1 MITQN
6 KRNEI
11 TKAAVHPIVLLSIAD
26 HHNRVVHQGQKRVI
40 GILLGDIYKGQ
51 ANIFQCFGV
60 PFEENTDESSVWW
73 FDTNFI
79 EEMYTLHKKVTLKE
93 RIIGWYSSLATVS
106 PNDLEIHR
114 KMSEYCPDTDPIFLT
129 TDVGASDPHEI
140 PACAFLGAESVR
152 RDGQPIT
159 TSFRNI
165 PTSVEFLEVEEIG
178 VEHLLRDI
186 KDVDMSAIGCTLTNS
201 IHGLAALE
209 HRLRAISQYLGEVI
223 EGKLQLDNE
232 ILGVIQSIF
241 NLLPNFELKET
252 VDALNMKS
260 DDATFIIFISQLCR
274 SVVSLHE
281 LVNDRHPPLSKKE
294 NKNTTNLAS
303 SDDDADM
310 PLEII
315 E

>member
-1 MITQN
+1 MLSET
-6 KRNEI
+6 KRVDI

-26 HHNRVVHQGQKRVI
+26 HHNRVVTQRQKRVI

-60 PFEENTDESSVWW
+60 PFEEDSEDPSVWY

-79 EEMYTLHKKVTLKE
+79 EEMYSLHKKVTLKE
-93 RIIGWYSSLATVS
+93 KIIGWYSSLATVS

-114 KMSEYCPDTDPIFLT
+114 KMCDYCPDPIFLT

-140 PACAFLGAESVR
+140 PACAFLGAERVR
-152 RDGQPIT
+152 KDGQPIV

-165 PTSVEFLEVEEIG
+165 PTTVEFLEVEEIG

-209 HRLRAISQYLGEVI
+209 HRLRAISQYLGDVI
-223 EGKLQLDNE
+223 DGKLQIDNE

-252 VDALNMKS
+252 VDSLNTKA
-260 DDATFIIFISQLCR
+260 DDATFMIFISQLCR

-281 LVNDRHPPLSKKE
+281 LVNGRHPPLAATDPTPPTPDQITDESIDYY
-294 NKNTTNLAS
+294 NVF
-303 SDDDADM
+303 
-310 PLEII
+310 
-315 E
+315 